1 MATFIGLIMNSKCQQ
16 TLKGF
21 QQILWNTSKTIMLQ
35 NEIVM
40 IRCYKEEYALNQL
53 INLLV

>member
-1 MATFIGLIMNSKCQQ
+1 
-16 TLKGF
+16 
-21 QQILWNTSKTIMLQ
+21 MLQ

-53 INLLV
+53 INLSM

>member
-1 MATFIGLIMNSKCQQ
+1 
-16 TLKGF
+16 
-21 QQILWNTSKTIMLQ
+21 MLQ

-53 INLLV
+53 INLSV